1 MPDLLFQ
8 IYEDDYRFERIWRNP
23 RQYLNVLKRYNGVIL
38 PDFSLYRDM
47 PLVMQLWNIYRSRA
61 IGFWLQLN
69 GIKVIVNIRFA
80 DKRTYRYCCDGVA
93 KHCVIAL
100 GTHGTLKNKEDRR
113 YFVKDL
119 LQLLNGW
126 SLQQLSFMA
135 VLRRIFSVLIRRQAS
150 RSSSFQVIIP
160 FLTRRWDNGSRDSW
174 GLW

>member
-1 MPDLLFQ
+1 MGH
-8 IYEDDYRFERIWRNP
+8 
-23 RQYLNVLKRYNGVIL
+23 LKIKKTG
-38 PDFSLYRDM
+38 
-47 PLVMQLWNIYRSRA
+47 A
-61 IGFWLQLN
+61 I
-69 GIKVIVNIRFA
+69 
-80 DKRTYRYCCDGVA
+80 
-93 KHCVIAL
+93 
-100 GTHGTLKNKEDRR
+100 
-113 YFVKDL
+113 FVKDL